1 MVLLAL
7 LPLIY
12 IRSLKNIGYFSLF
25 CLIFTL
31 FGIIIIVVLSGI
43 IATESPKEANDDF
56 GTKISDDQRDYNMVT
71 WEYIP
76 VFAASMNS
84 LYEGN

>member
-1 MVLLAL
+1 M
-7 LPLIY
+7 IY
-12 IRSLKNIGYFSLF
+12 IRSLKNIGYFSAF

-31 FGIIIIVVLSGI
+31 IGIIIIVVLSGL
-43 IATESPKEANDDF
+43 IATEDPDQANEDY
-56 GTKISDDQRDYNMVT
+56 GTNIKPEQREYNMVT